1 MERPGKPRHRREG
14 RRLSEREVSESN
26 LRTIERCLDF
36 ARHDTGNG
44 RREPALCLRRVVVKL
59 ARMTRALTGMTSLD
73 YYGIEE
79 LLTEEERAARDG
91 ARRFVQEEVV
101 REIVPFHRAGKFP
114 DHLIPRMGALG
125 FYAPY
130 LKGNGCAGLS
140 YTAYGLIMQ
149 ELERADSGLRSL
161 ASVQGPLVIHAIHSF
176 ATPEQQVRWL
186 PGLVSGKLIGCFALT
201 EHGHGSDPG
210 GMETS
215 AKREGDHYILNG
227 SKCWIGNASIADI
240 KVVWAKDG
248 DGRVGGF
255 VVEKDAPGFRAHDI
269 EGKFSL
275 RMSRTSE
282 CWFENC
288 RIPGENRLPK
298 ASGLGAPL
306 SCLSHAR
313 AGIAWGVIGAAID
326 CYETALAYAK
336 SREQF
341 GRPIAGF
348 QLVQQKLVW
357 MAQEITKAQLLALR
371 LTRMMEVG
379 SARPAQISLAK
390 RNNVW
395 MALEC
400 ARKGRDILGA
410 AGITDRYPV
419 IRHLMNLETVS
430 TYEGTHDI
438 HTLVVG
444 RDITGINA
452 FGG

>member
-1 MERPGKPRHRREG
+1 MT
-14 RRLSEREVSESN
+14 SS
-26 LRTIERCLDF
+26 
-36 ARHDTGNG
+36 TGI
-44 RREPALCLRRVVVKL
+44 
-59 ARMTRALTGMTSLD
+59 TSLD

-79 LLTEEERAARDG
+79 LLADEERTARDR
-91 ARRFVQEEVV
+91 ARRFVQDEVL

-114 DHLIPRMGALG
+114 EHLTPRMGALG

-130 LKGNGCAGLS
+130 LKEHGCPGLS

-161 ASVQGPLVIHAIHSF
+161 ASVQGALAIQAIHSF
-176 ATPEQQVRWL
+176 GSPEQQARWL
-186 PGLVSGKLIGCFALT
+186 PGLVSGERVGCFALT

-210 GMETS
+210 GMETR
-215 AKREGDHYILNG
+215 ARRDGHHYILNG
-227 SKCWIGNASIADI
+227 SKCWIGNASIADV
-240 KVVWAKDG
+240 KVVWAKDD

-255 VVEKDAPGFRAHDI
+255 IVEKDAPGFRAQDI

-288 RIPGENRLPK
+288 RISEENRLLK

-306 SCLSHAR
+306 SCLSYAR

-326 CYETALAYAK
+326 CYETTLAYAK
-336 SREQF
+336 GREQF
-341 GRPIAGF
+341 GRSIASF

-371 LTRMMEVG
+371 LTRLMESG
-379 SARPAQISLAK
+379 ATRPAQISLAK

-400 ARKGRDILGA
+400 ARKARDILGA
-410 AGITDRYPV
+410 AGITDRYSV

-430 TYEGTHDI
+430 TYEGTHDV
-438 HTLVVG
+438 HTLVIG
-444 RDITGINA
+444 RDITGLDA

>member
-1 MERPGKPRHRREG
+1 M
-14 RRLSEREVSESN
+14 S
-26 LRTIERCLDF
+26 
-36 ARHDTGNG
+36 
-44 RREPALCLRRVVVKL
+44 RVLINVP
-59 ARMTRALTGMTSLD
+59 SLD
-73 YYGIEE
+73 YYSTEE
-79 LLTEEERAARDG
+79 LLTEEERAARDR
-91 ARRFVQEEVV
+91 ARRFVQEEVLSQ
-101 REIVPFHRAGKFP
+101 IVPCHRAGKFP
-114 DHLIPRMGALG
+114 EQLIPRMGARG

-130 LKGNGCAGLS
+130 LKGQGSAGLS
-140 YTAYGLIMQ
+140 HTAYGLVMQ

-161 ASVQGPLVIHAIHSF
+161 ASVQGALAVQAIHSF
-176 ATPEQQVRWL
+176 GSPEQQARWL
-186 PGLVSGKLIGCFALT
+186 SGLVSGELVGCFALT

-210 GMETS
+210 GMETR
-215 AKREGDHYILNG
+215 ARRDGDHYLLNG
-227 SKCWIGNASIADI
+227 SKCWIGNASIADV
-240 KVVWAKDG
+240 KVVWAKDD

-255 VVEKDAPGFRAHDI
+255 VVEKNTPGFRAQDI

-288 RIPGENRLPK
+288 RIPIGNRLPK

-306 SCLSHAR
+306 SCLLHAR

-371 LTRMMEVG
+371 LTRMMETG
-379 SARPAQISLAK
+379 SARPPQISLAK

-400 ARKGRDILGA
+400 ARKARDILGA
-410 AGITDRYPV
+410 AGITDRYSV

-438 HTLVVG
+438 HTLVIG

>member
-1 MERPGKPRHRREG
+1 
-14 RRLSEREVSESN
+14 
-26 LRTIERCLDF
+26 
-36 ARHDTGNG
+36 
-44 RREPALCLRRVVVKL
+44 
-59 ARMTRALTGMTSLD
+59 
-73 YYGIEE
+73 
-79 LLTEEERAARDG
+79 
-91 ARRFVQEEVV
+91 VQEEVLQ
-101 REIVPFHRAGKFP
+101 EIVPYHRAAKFP
-114 DHLIPRMGALG
+114 EHLTPRMGALG

-130 LKGNGCAGLS
+130 LKEHGCVGLS

-161 ASVQGPLVIHAIHSF
+161 ASVQGALAIQAIHSF
-176 ATPEQQVRWL
+176 GSPEQHARWL
-186 PGLVSGKLIGCFALT
+186 PGLVSGERVGCFALT

-210 GMETS
+210 GMETH
-215 AKREGDHYILNG
+215 ATRAGDHYVLNG
-227 SKCWIGNASIADI
+227 SKCWIGNASIAAV
-240 KVVWAKDG
+240 KVVWARDD

-255 VVEKDAPGFRAHDI
+255 VVEKDAPGFRAQDI

-288 RIPGENRLPK
+288 RIPAENRLPK

-313 AGIAWGVIGAAID
+313 VGIAWGVIGAAID
-326 CYETALAYAK
+326 CYETALGYAK

-371 LTRMMEVG
+371 LTRLMETG
-379 SARPAQISLAK
+379 AARTAQISLAK

-400 ARKGRDILGA
+400 TRKARDILGA
-410 AGITDRYPV
+410 AGITDRYSV
-419 IRHLMNLETVS
+419 IRHVMNLESVS

-438 HTLVVG
+438 HTLIVG
-444 RDITGINA
+444 RDITGIDA
-452 FGG
+452 FAG